1 MHQARL
7 DSRLRGN
14 DGMWWEGATD
24 RPSPL
29 RLRVPT
35 CDISFRIGMNST
47 GLVFDSR
54 FQDHDTGRGHPERPE
69 RIAVLSGLA
78 DDDTLQRVEPRPAT
92 AAELTLVHGEG
103 HFDAVARTNGTRS
116 AFDADTPVSARS
128 FDTASLAAGGVLAL
142 VDEVMAGRLRN
153 GFACVRPPG
162 HHAERD
168 RAMGFCL
175 FNNVAVAAAHARAR
189 YGLERI
195 VILDWDVHH
204 GNGTQHMFERDPG
217 VLYISTHQ
225 YPFYP
230 GTGAADEVG
239 EGPGEGFTVNV
250 PLPAGCGDAEYL
262 DTFDSVIEPIIEQYA
277 PQLVLISAGF
287 DPHVRDPLGGM
298 RVTEA
303 GFAAMTRSLSKLAQR
318 SASGR
323 CVAVLEGGY
332 DLGAVRD
339 SARTVLNELQGRA
352 VEPADPPGASQIG
365 RLLTAVRAIQAP
377 YWKF

>member
-1 MHQARL
+1 MLPQCPA
-7 DSRLRGN
+7 LRSNALSGLHAPFVVFTVVIT
-14 DGMWWEGATD
+14 MTE
-24 RPSPL
+24 
-29 RLRVPT
+29 
-35 CDISFRIGMNST
+35 T
-47 GLVFDSR
+47 GLVLDGR
-54 FQDHDTGRGHPERPE
+54 YQEHDTGRGHPERPE

-78 DDDTLQRVEPRPAT
+78 DDDTLCRVEARLAT
-92 AAELTLVHGEG
+92 PEEITLVHGVG
-103 HFDAVARTNGTRS
+103 HVEAVARTAGAARA

-128 FDTASLAAGGVLAL
+128 FEVASLAAGGVLAL
-142 VDEVMAGRLRN
+142 IDEVMAGSLQN

-175 FNNVAVAAAHARAR
+175 FNSVAIGAAYARAR
-189 YGLERI
+189 FGLDR
-195 VILDWDVHH
+195 VLVLDWDVHH

-217 VLYISTHQ
+217 VLYVSTHQ
-225 YPFYP
+225 YPYYP

-239 EGPGEGFTVNV
+239 EREGEGFTVNV

-262 DTFDSVIEPIIEQYA
+262 DAFDSVIEPIVEQYA

-303 GFAAMTRSLSKLAQR
+303 GFAAMTRVLLRQARR
-318 SASGR
+318 SAAGR

-332 DLGAVRD
+332 DLSALRD
-339 SARTVLNELQGRA
+339 STRAVLNELQGRA
-352 VEPADPPGASQIG
+352 VAPADPGGASQIG
-365 RLLTAVRAIQAP
+365 RLLSAVRALQAP